1 MRQTS
6 VLNSLRIEHE
16 RRARIVKIR
25 FLACL
30 VLRAIQVPEY
40 EKGLVPVIG
49 TAATHNNLA
58 AVVEWIG
65 TSWRGPLE
73 PPREVARVLTTY
85 LVAILVDSGP

>member
-6 VLNSLRIEHE
+6 VLNSLRIEND
-16 RRARIVKIR
+16 RRARAMKTR

-30 VLRAIQVPEY
+30 ILRAIQVPEY

-65 TSWRGPLE
+65 TTWRGPLE
-73 PPREVARVLTTY
+73 SPREVARVLTTY
-85 LVAILVDSGP
+85 LLAILVDAGP